1 MSKQSK
7 FFILLATTLIVLSG
21 CEDKAPANTQAQT
34 IEVGVI
40 TLQEQ
45 AIALQQELSGRVK
58 AKLVSQVRPQ
68 IGGIIKEQLF
78 KEGSFVK
85 QGEVL
90 YLIDSAT
97 YQATLNQ
104 AKASLQS
111 AKVDVLNAKTK
122 SQRYEELLK
131 FDGTSKQEA
140 DDAKAVYLQAEALV
154 QEKEANLESAK
165 IDLERTKIKAPISGY
180 ISISNVTQGALVSA
194 NQSDAL
200 ATIRDTSSVYVDL
213 SQSNTQLLA
222 LRKLLSQENIQ
233 KGSTDV
239 TLILSDESTYEH
251 KGQLQL
257 QEIAVDESTGSVTL
271 RAQFSNTEGI
281 LLPGMFVRATIQGAI
296 DTKAF
301 LLPQQAVSRDSKA
314 NPIITLVKDDNTTV
328 KQMITTQRAI
338 GNKWLVTSGINN
350 NDKIII
356 EGLNK
361 INEKSQMLKIIQQLC
376 HSLFKRLKP
385 CNIF

>member
-7 FFILLATTLIVLSG
+7 FFILLVTTLIVLSG

-314 NPIITLVKDDNTTV
+314 NPIITIVKDDNTTI

-361 INEKSQMLKIIQQLC
+361 INEKSHVNPIDVSSKYLENK
-376 HSLFKRLKP
+376 
-385 CNIF
+385 

>member
-7 FFILLATTLIVLSG
+7 IFILITATLIVLSG
-21 CEDKAPANTQAQT
+21 CENKVSSNPQIQI

-45 AIALQQELSGRVK
+45 PIPLQQDLSGRVK

-68 IGGIIKEQLF
+68 IGGIITKQLF
-78 KEGSFVK
+78 TEGSFVK
-85 QGEVL
+85 EGEIL
-90 YLIDSAT
+90 YQIDSAS
-97 YQATLNQ
+97 YQASFFQ
-104 AKASLQS
+104 AKASLES
-111 AKVDVLNAKTK
+111 AKVDAKNAKTK

-140 DDAKAVYLQAEALV
+140 EDAKAIYLQAEALV
-154 QEKEANLESAK
+154 EEKKASLESAK
-165 IDLERTKIKAPISGY
+165 IDLERTNIKAPISGY
-180 ISISNVTQGALVSA
+180 ISISSVTKGALISA
-194 NQSDAL
+194 NQTEAL
-200 ATIRDTSSVYVDL
+200 ATIRDTSSVYVDV

-222 LRKLLSQENIQ
+222 LRKLLSQKNIQ
-233 KGSTDV
+233 KGNTEVSLT
-239 TLILSDESTYEH
+239 LSDGSIYEH
-251 KGQLQL
+251 KGELQL

-271 RAQFSNTEGI
+271 RALFPNEKGI
-281 LLPGMFVRATIQGAI
+281 LLPGMFVKAIVQGAI

-314 NPIITLVKDDNTTV
+314 NPIITLLKEDNSII
-328 KQMITTQRAI
+328 KQMITIERAI
-338 GNKWLVTSGINN
+338 GNKWLVSAGINN

-361 INEKSQMLKIIQQLC
+361 INEKSKVNPIDVSSKYIEN
-376 HSLFKRLKP
+376 K
-385 CNIF
+385 

>member
-21 CEDKAPANTQAQT
+21 CEDKAPANTQAKT

-257 QEIAVDESTGSVTL
+257 QEIAVDESMGSVTL

-314 NPIITLVKDDNTTV
+314 NPIITLVKDDSTTI

-361 INEKSQMLKIIQQLC
+361 INEKSHVNPIDVSSKYLENK
-376 HSLFKRLKP
+376 
-385 CNIF
+385 

>member
-21 CEDKAPANTQAQT
+21 CEDKAPANTQAKT

-314 NPIITLVKDDNTTV
+314 NPIITLVKDDNTTI

-361 INEKSQMLKIIQQLC
+361 INEKSHVNPIDVSSKYLENK
-376 HSLFKRLKP
+376 
-385 CNIF
+385 

>member
-7 FFILLATTLIVLSG
+7 FFNLLATTLIVLSG

-314 NPIITLVKDDNTTV
+314 NPIITLVKDDNTTI

-361 INEKSQMLKIIQQLC
+361 INEKSHVTPIDVSSKYLENK
-376 HSLFKRLKP
+376 
-385 CNIF
+385 

>member
-7 FFILLATTLIVLSG
+7 IFILITATLIVLSG
-21 CEDKAPANTQAQT
+21 CENKISTNSQLQT

-45 AIALQQELSGRVK
+45 PIALQQELSGRVK

-68 IGGIIKEQLF
+68 ISGIITKQLF
-78 KEGSFVK
+78 TEGSLVT
-85 QGEVL
+85 QGEIL
-90 YLIDSAT
+90 YQIDSAT
-97 YQATLNQ
+97 YQANYFQ

-111 AKVDVLNAKTK
+111 AKVDAKNAKTK

-140 DDAKAVYLQAEALV
+140 EDAKAIYLQAEALV
-154 QEKEANLESAK
+154 EEKKASLESAK
-165 IDLERTKIKAPISGY
+165 IDLERTNIKAPISGY
-180 ISISNVTQGALVSA
+180 ISISNVTKGALISA
-194 NQSDAL
+194 NQTEAL
-200 ATIRDTSSVYVDL
+200 ATIRDTSSVYVDV
-213 SQSNTQLLA
+213 SQSNTQLLS
-222 LRKLLSQENIQ
+222 LRKLLNQKNIQ
-233 KGSTDV
+233 KGNTEV
-239 TLILSDESTYEH
+239 TLTLSDGSLYEH
-251 KGQLQL
+251 KGELQL

-271 RAQFSNTEGI
+271 RALFPNEKGI
-281 LLPGMFVRATIQGAI
+281 LLPGMFVKAIVQGAI
-296 DTKAF
+296 DNKAF

-314 NPIITLVKDDNTTV
+314 NPIITLVQEDNSIK
-328 KQMITTQRAI
+328 KQMITIERAV

-361 INEKSQMLKIIQQLC
+361 INEKSKVNPIDVSSKYIEN
-376 HSLFKRLKP
+376 K
-385 CNIF
+385 

>member
-7 FFILLATTLIVLSG
+7 FFILIATTLIVLNG
-21 CEDKAPANTQAQT
+21 CESKVSNHTQAQT

-97 YQATLNQ
+97 YEATFNQ

-111 AKVDVLNAKTK
+111 TKVDVLNAKTK

-165 IDLERTKIKAPISGY
+165 IDLDRTKIKAPISGY

-194 NQSDAL
+194 NQTDAL

-239 TLILSDESTYEH
+239 ALILSDESTYEH

-271 RAQFSNTEGI
+271 RAQFPNTEGI

-314 NPIITLVKDDNTTV
+314 NPIITLAKDDNTTI

-338 GNKWLVTSGINN
+338 GNKWLVTNGISN

-361 INEKSQMLKIIQQLC
+361 INEKSHVNPIDVSSKYLENK
-376 HSLFKRLKP
+376 
-385 CNIF
+385 

>member
-314 NPIITLVKDDNTTV
+314 NPIITIVKDDNTTI

-361 INEKSQMLKIIQQLC
+361 INEKSHVNPIDVSSKYLENK
-376 HSLFKRLKP
+376 
-385 CNIF
+385 

>member
-154 QEKEANLESAK
+154 QEKEANLKSAK

-314 NPIITLVKDDNTTV
+314 NPIITIVKDDNTTI

-338 GNKWLVTSGINN
+338 GNKWLVTSGISN

-361 INEKSQMLKIIQQLC
+361 INEKSHVNPIDVSSKYLENK
-376 HSLFKRLKP
+376 
-385 CNIF
+385 

>member
-7 FFILLATTLIVLSG
+7 FFILLVTTLIVLSG

-85 QGEVL
+85 QGKVL

-314 NPIITLVKDDNTTV
+314 NPIITIVKDDNTTI

-361 INEKSQMLKIIQQLC
+361 INEKSHVNPIDVSSKYLENK
-376 HSLFKRLKP
+376 
-385 CNIF
+385 

>member
-7 FFILLATTLIVLSG
+7 FFILLATSLIVLSG

-85 QGEVL
+85 QGDVL

-314 NPIITLVKDDNTTV
+314 NPIITLVKDDSTTI

-361 INEKSQMLKIIQQLC
+361 INEKSHVNPIDVSSKYLENK
-376 HSLFKRLKP
+376 
-385 CNIF
+385 

>member
-314 NPIITLVKDDNTTV
+314 NPIITLVKDDSTTV

-361 INEKSQMLKIIQQLC
+361 INEKSHVNPIDVSSKYLENK
-376 HSLFKRLKP
+376 
-385 CNIF
+385 

>member
-85 QGEVL
+85 QGDVL

-154 QEKEANLESAK
+154 QEKEANLKSAK

-222 LRKLLSQENIQ
+222 LRKLLGQENIQ

-314 NPIITLVKDDNTTV
+314 NPIITIVKDDNTTI

-361 INEKSQMLKIIQQLC
+361 INEKSHVNPIDVSSKYLENK
-376 HSLFKRLKP
+376 
-385 CNIF
+385 

>member
-85 QGEVL
+85 QGKVL

-361 INEKSQMLKIIQQLC
+361 INEKSHVNPIDVSSKYLENK
-376 HSLFKRLKP
+376 
-385 CNIF
+385 

>member
-314 NPIITLVKDDNTTV
+314 NPIITLVKDDSTTI

-361 INEKSQMLKIIQQLC
+361 INEKSHVNPIDVSSKYLENK
-376 HSLFKRLKP
+376 
-385 CNIF
+385 